1 MHLLHGGINV
11 IYIKDFLG
19 HADIKTTE
27 MYARADVET
36 KREALEKLNDTETKV
51 LPPWATDTTLL
62 DWLKNYGKE

>member
-11 IYIKDFLG
+11 IYIKNFLG

-27 MYARADVET
+27 MYVRADVET
-36 KREALEKLNDTETKV
+36 KREALEKLNDTETKD
-51 LPPWATDTTLL
+51 LPPCATDTTLL